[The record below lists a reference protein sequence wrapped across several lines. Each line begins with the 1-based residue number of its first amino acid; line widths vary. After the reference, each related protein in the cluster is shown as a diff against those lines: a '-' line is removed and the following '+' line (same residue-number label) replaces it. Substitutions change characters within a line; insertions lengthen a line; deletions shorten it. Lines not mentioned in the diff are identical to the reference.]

1 MYKYE
6 IYIGLSI
13 NNSDKILNNQSIIV
27 DFSQYFDLTA
37 EECLGVYTTNNGQ
50 KIYENSIK
58 LTILSETED
67 IDGKLVKL
75 IKQKKEEY
83 QQESILLIKE
93 KVKAVFI

>member
-13 NNSDKILNNQSIIV
+13 KNSDKILNSQSIIV
-27 DFSQYFDLTA
+27 DFGQYFDLSA
-37 EECLGVYTTNNGQ
+37 QECLDVYTLNDGQ
-50 KIYENSIK
+50 KVYENSIK

-83 QQESILLIKE
+83 QQESILLTKQKI
-93 KVKAVFI
+93 KAVFI

>member
-13 NNSDKILNNQSIIV
+13 NNSDKILDKQLIIV
-27 DFSQYFDLTA
+27 DFGQYFDLSA
-37 EECLGVYTTNNGQ
+37 QECLGVYTTNNGQ

-75 IKQKKEEY
+75 IKQKKQEY

-93 KVKAVFI
+93 RIRAVFL

>member
-6 IYIGLSI
+6 VYIGLSI
-13 NNSDKILNNQSIIV
+13 KNSDKILNNQSIIV
-27 DFSQYFDLTA
+27 DFGQYFDLSA
-37 EECLGVYTTNNGQ
+37 QECLGVYTLDNGQ
-50 KIYENSIK
+50 KIYENTIK

-83 QQESILLIKE
+83 QQESILLTKQKI
-93 KVKAVFI
+93 KAVFI

>member
-13 NNSDKILNNQSIIV
+13 NNSDKILDKQLIIV
-27 DFSQYFDLTA
+27 DFGQYFDLSA
-37 EECLGVYTTNNGQ
+37 QECLGVYTLNNGQ

-75 IKQKKEEY
+75 IKQKKQEY
-83 QQESILLIKE
+83 QQESILLTKE
-93 KVKAVFI
+93 KIKAVFI

>member
-13 NNSDKILNNQSIIV
+13 NNSDKILDKQLIIV
-27 DFSQYFDLTA
+27 DFGQYFDFTA
-37 EECLGVYTTNNGQ
+37 QECLGVYTLSDGQ

-75 IKQKKEEY
+75 IKQKKQEY
-83 QQESILLIKE
+83 QQESILLTKERIK
-93 KVKAVFI
+93 AIFI

>member
-13 NNSDKILNNQSIIV
+13 NNSDKILDKQLIIV
-27 DFSQYFDLTA
+27 DFGQYIDLSA
-37 EECLGVYTTNNGQ
+37 QECLGVYTTNNGQ

-75 IKQKKEEY
+75 IKQKKQEY
-83 QQESILLIKE
+83 QQESILLTKE
-93 KVKAVFI
+93 KIKAVFI

>member
-13 NNSDKILNNQSIIV
+13 KDSDKILNGQSIIV
-27 DFSQYFDLTA
+27 DFGQYFDFTA
-37 EECLGVYTTNNGQ
+37 QECLGVYTLNDGR
-50 KIYENSIK
+50 KIYANSIK

-75 IKQKKEEY
+75 IQQKKQEY
-83 QQESILLIKE
+83 QQESILLTKE
-93 KVKAVFI
+93 KIKAVFI

>member
-13 NNSDKILNNQSIIV
+13 NNSDKILDKQLIIV
-27 DFSQYFDLTA
+27 DFGQYFDLTA
-37 EECLGVYTTNNGQ
+37 QECLSVYTTNNGQ

-58 LTILSETED
+58 LTILSKTED

-75 IKQKKEEY
+75 IKQKKQEY
-83 QQESILLIKE
+83 QQESILLTKE
-93 KVKAVFI
+93 RIKAVFI